1 MNAEQR
7 IQQVIETFVRDIRA
21 LLAEAARERLLSA
34 FDQPK
39 AAAPRGRGRGRVA
52 AGKAKA
58 RGGQRPP
65 KSRGRRIRRSPEQLA
80 EVQDR
85 ILKVLAKNSDGLTS
99 EELQQ
104 AVGLGKQELQR
115 PLQLL
120 RAEHKV
126 RVTGQK
132 RAMRYFP
139 GAGKAGVVRRRSKA
153 AE

>member
-7 IQQVIETFVRDIRA
+7 IQQTIETFVQDIRA
-21 LLAEAARERLLSA
+21 LLAEAARERLLSV
-34 FDQPK
+34 FEQPE
-39 AAAPRGRGRGRVA
+39 AAAPRGRSA
-52 AGKAKA
+52 AAKPKA
-58 RGGQRPP
+58 RGGQRQP
-65 KSRGRRIRRSPEQLA
+65 KSRGRRVRRSPEQLA

-85 ILKVLAKNSDGLTS
+85 ILKVLAKNSGGLTS
-99 EELQQ
+99 EELQH
-104 AVGLGKQELQR
+104 AVGLEKQELQR

-120 RAEHKV
+120 REEHKV